1 MLDFVTVV
9 SSKVTKLYE
18 RLSIKF
24 ELNVN
29 PLGIVNVSG
38 VVVPLSTVTFTI
50 ARGEV
55 TEKGI

>member
-9 SSKVTKLYE
+9 SSKATKLYE

-29 PLGIVNVSG
+29 PFGIVNVSG
-38 VVVPLSTVTFTI
+38 VVVPLSTVTLTI
-50 ARGEV
+50 ARGAV